1 MARRRKHRTHLKGG
15 VASNPGSAEG
25 VPKSF
30 VIKHGQVG
38 SSLAQLVRDVRKVM
52 EPNTASRLRERA
64 RNKLRDFLTMAPA
77 LGVTHLLAFTL
88 TDVAPSLR
96 IVRLSAGPTLSFRV
110 ERYSL
115 TKDIINASRRARS
128 MSTVEYLS
136 PPLLVLA
143 SFPPPSPT
151 TPPHLTLMMKTFQ
164 SMFPPLSPH
173 SLSLSSA
180 RRVVLIHYNADRG
193 TVDFRHYLITVKPY
207 GVSKRIRR
215 ILEGAPAAKSA
226 AHAHSHTAT
235 LDLGNEKDVA
245 DFLLRKKGEPGPSS
259 DGYES
264 AASSASSVAGDDA
277 DAVSLADDYVGRNNK
292 KGTKRAVKLDE
303 IGPRMELR
311 LIKVVEGVPGKE
323 GGVLYHEFVKKTKA
337 EIKAQ
342 KAEHA
347 AKEKLR
353 QQRREEQEKNV
364 QRKKMAQE
372 AKKKGKKTGEEGD
385 EDEVSED
392 EGEEVSDLDE
402 EMGPGDEEEYSE
414 GEGDADEGAWDED
427 EMISEGEESDEE
439 SGSESEDE
447 APRPPPKKLKTK
459 SKR

>member
-1 MARRRKHRTHLKGG
+1 MARKRKNRTHLKGG
-15 VASNPGSAEG
+15 VASNPGAAEG

-38 SSLAQLVRDVRKVM
+38 SSLAQLVRDFRKVM

-88 TDVAPSLR
+88 TDVAPSMR

-115 TKDIINASRRARS
+115 MKDLVNSSRRARS

-151 TPPHLTLMMKTFQ
+151 TPPHLTLLMKTFQ
-164 SMFPPLSPH
+164 SLFPSLAPQ

-180 RRVVLIHYNADRG
+180 RRVVLVHYNAERG
-193 TVDFRHYLITVKPY
+193 TVDVRHYLITVKPY

-215 ILEGAPAAKSA
+215 VLEGASAKSA
-226 AHAHSHTAT
+226 PSTATAHAT

-245 DFLLRKKGEPGPSS
+245 DFLLRRRGEPGPSS

-264 AASSASSVAGDDA
+264 AASSASSAGGDDG
-277 DAVSLADDYVGRNNK
+277 DAISLADDYVGRNNK
-292 KGTKRAVKLDE
+292 KGQKRAVKLDE
-303 IGPRMELR
+303 VGPRMELR
-311 LIKVVEGVPGKE
+311 LIKIVEGVPGKE
-323 GGVLYHEFVKKTKA
+323 GGVLYHEFVKKSKA
-337 EIKAQ
+337 EAKAQ
-342 KAEHA
+342 KADHA

-353 QQRREEQEKNV
+353 LQRRKEQEANV
-364 QRKKMAQE
+364 QRKKAALE
-372 AKKKGKKTGEEGD
+372 GDKKGKNAGQGEDD
-385 EDEVSED
+385 EDGENDED
-392 EGEEVSDLDE
+392 MEADE
-402 EMGPGDEEEYSE
+402 EMASAGEEDLSGDE
-414 GEGDADEGAWDED
+414 GDDGEGAWDDE
-427 EMISEGEESDEE
+427 EMISEGEDGDE
-439 SGSESEDE
+439 SGSESEEE

>member
-30 VIKHGQVG
+30 VIKHGPVG
-38 SSLAQLVRDVRKVM
+38 HSLAQLVRDVRKVM

-77 LGVTHLLAFTL
+77 LGVSHLLAFTL
-88 TDVAPSLR
+88 TDVAPSMR

-115 TKDIINASRRARS
+115 MKDIINSSKHARS
-128 MSTVEYLS
+128 ISTVEYLS

-164 SMFPPLSPH
+164 SMFPPLSPQT
-173 SLSLSSA
+173 LSLSSA

-215 ILEGAPAAKSA
+215 ILEGAPVKKSSS
-226 AHAHSHTAT
+226 SHAT

-245 DFLLRKKGEPGPSS
+245 DFLLRRKGEPGPSS

-264 AASSASSVAGDDA
+264 AASSASSAAGDDA
-277 DAVSLADDYVGRNNK
+277 DAISLADDYVGRNNK
-292 KGTKRAVKLDE
+292 KGQKRAVKLDE
-303 IGPRMELR
+303 VGPRMELR

-323 GGVLYHEFVKKTKA
+323 GGVLYHEFVKKSKA
-337 EIKAQ
+337 EIRAQ

-353 QQRREEQEKNV
+353 QQRREEQERNV
-364 QRKKMAQE
+364 QRKKAAQE
-372 AKKKGKKTGEEGD
+372 AKKKGKKSGEDGGD
-385 EDEVSED
+385 EDEDED
-392 EGEEVSDLDE
+392 EEEGANQDE
-402 EMGPGDEEEYSE
+402 EMGSGAEQDFSDEDDESGDRE
-414 GEGDADEGAWDED
+414 DDGAWDDD
-427 EMISEGEESDEE
+427 EMISEDEE
-439 SGSESEDE
+439 SAGESDSESEDE
-447 APRPPPKKLKTK
+447 APRPPPKKAKTK